1 MRAKSLLF
9 VVIGITAAALLV
21 IFSLYNGYLRFNY
34 PTLSQFPVQGI
45 DISNHQKQIRW
56 DDIDKRQ
63 VSFVFIKATEGGD
76 FKDKSFHANWTAARE
91 RGFIVGAYHF
101 FTFCKSGEEQAKNF
115 IETVPLEPNTLPP
128 VIDLEYGGN
137 CQLTS
142 DKALVLAEIAVLI
155 NRLEDFY
162 HKKPILYVTSEF
174 YNDFVAY
181 KFDNNPI
188 WIRDIYTQPAL
199 VDSREWTLWQYANR
213 GHHDGIDTFVDLN
226 VFHGTEQ
233 QFKTLIE

>member
-1 MRAKSLLF
+1 MRIKSLLAIF
-9 VVIGITAAALLV
+9 IGTVAAALLV
-21 IFSLYNGYLRFNY
+21 IFSLYNGYIRFNY
-34 PTLSQFPVQGI
+34 PTLSQFPLQGI

-56 DDIDKRQ
+56 DEIDKRR
-63 VSFVFIKATEGGD
+63 VGFVFIKATEGAD
-76 FKDKSFHANWTAARE
+76 FKDKSFQTNWKAARE
-91 RGFIVGAYHF
+91 RDFIVGAYHF

-115 IETVPLEPNTLPP
+115 IDTVPLEPNTLPP

-142 DKALVLAEIAVLI
+142 NKEQVLAEIEVLI
-155 NRLEDFY
+155 SQLENFY

-188 WIRDIYTQPAL
+188 WIRDIYKRPTL

-213 GHHDGIDTFVDLN
+213 GHLKGIDTFVDLN

-233 QFKTLIE
+233 EFKTLIE